1 MATAGKP
8 NEDKDTGVNPDSGI
22 DDDEAARLLAAAVG
36 KDDDTDDSDD
46 KGTAGKGSDTDG
58 DDEDDNDQLDTDKL
72 GGAGQRAL
80 DRIKEQRT
88 AARLERDAAKK
99 ELADARAKL
108 KGHEDKDKTEAQRL
122 HEQATEAT
130 ARAERAESA
139 VKRREAA
146 EESAP
151 DDATPKQI
159 RTVYELLEGVPAD
172 KLDARAEQ
180 LFGLMGASKPPKT
193 PPAGKPKTRLQGGS
207 GDDDNAD
214 EMDPAKL
221 AAMIPRH

>member
-1 MATAGKP
+1 MAKDDDNKTTDDQG
-8 NEDKDTGVNPDSGI
+8 KDTGTGSEGTENKDTGLT
-22 DDDEAARLLAAAVG
+22 DEEAKKLLAAGGSSAAG
-36 KDDDTDDSDD
+36 KDDDTDS
-46 KGTAGKGSDTDG
+46 
-58 DDEDDNDQLDTDKL
+58 DDEDDNDPPGTDKL
-72 GGAGQRAL
+72 GDAGQRAL
-80 DRIKEQRT
+80 SAMKEQRK
-88 AARLERDAAKK
+88 AARAERDAIKQ

-122 HEQATEAT
+122 QEQATEAT

-193 PPAGKPKTRLQGGS
+193 PLAGKPKTRLQGGS

-221 AAMIPRH
+221 AAMIPRR